1 MTDYDSMVSRADPL
15 AAGLIPTEYS
25 KSIIKEA
32 TKASICLSR
41 MRKMPD
47 IPASVLSIPVLD
59 SKPTAY
65 FTGAEAGDA
74 SGNTYD
80 EGLMKATYAEWA
92 NVTIT
97 AEELGVILP
106 ISKAVLKDMK
116 ANGYDVWGELKP
128 ELIEAIAVAIDAAI
142 LHGTDKPTSWPAGI
156 VTDATSKSHTVA
168 LGTGADMYDD
178 LMSEDGVFSLVEAD
192 GYRVTDWIADISLK
206 SRFRGLRTTD
216 GIPIFTFPAAGE
228 TAYRLDGIPGEF
240 PENGALSAAAA
251 LLIAGDFSK
260 GVYAWRQ
267 GIEFDMSDQA
277 VITDGSANII
287 RNLWQQNMI
296 AMKVTCRLGWARPN
310 PVNRVQGTG
319 ANRYPWAV
327 LTPAVG

>member
-1 MTDYDSMVSRADPL
+1 MTDYDSMVSRTDPA

-25 KSIIKEA
+25 KTIIKEA

-47 IPASVLSIPVLD
+47 IPTSVLSIPVLD

-65 FTGAEAGDA
+65 FTGSEVGDA
-74 SGNTYD
+74 SSSSYD
-80 EGLMKATYAEWA
+80 EGLMKATDAEWA

-106 ISKAVLKDMK
+106 VSKAVLNDMK
-116 ANGYDVWGELKP
+116 ANGYDIWGELKP

-142 LHGTDKPTSWPAGI
+142 LHGTNAPTSWPNGI
-156 VTDATSKSHTVA
+156 VEDATSKSHTVA
-168 LGTGADMYDD
+168 LGTGTDMYDD
-178 LMSEDGVFSLVEAD
+178 LMAESGIFSLVEAD
-192 GYRVTDWIADISLK
+192 GYRVTDWIADISMK
-206 SRFRGLRTTD
+206 AKFRGLRSSD
-216 GIPIFTFPAAGE
+216 GIPIFTSPTAGE
-228 TAYRLDGIPGEF
+228 TFYRLDGVPGDF
-240 PENGALSAAAA
+240 PENGALSSASA

-267 GIEFDMSDQA
+267 GMQFDVSDQA
-277 VITDGSANII
+277 VITDASGDII
-287 RNLWQQNMI
+287 RNLWQQNMV

-310 PVNRVQGTG
+310 PVNRVESTG
-319 ANRYPWAV
+319 ASRFPWAV
-327 LTPAVG
+327 LTPSA